1 MTSSRAR
8 FPSLLAGLVVVTP
21 LMGACNFI
29 FNPANSDDVI
39 RCKNTTE
46 CEKEEAFAD
55 ALNTKRLDASCAAPG
70 GSASFTSSK
79 ENQVCSIV
87 DRASVSCQTENLPTS
102 DFATAVEEAMANAE
116 VYAACPTDKKG
127 SLGCAEKTGGG
138 CDSGLE
144 VNDFGLCD
152 DGEGLPLYPA
162 ANADLALQDIRDQ
175 HCRSFFCDESF
186 VCNQG
191 KCSRCDPDL
200 GIDNVGKGACG
211 ELAVATGRSPV
222 YLPQSELKDACP
234 DTSIAEKTKF
244 GPVAVAP

>member
-8 FPSLLAGLVVVTP
+8 FPSLLAGLVVVC
-21 LMGACNFI
+21 LSGCNFI
-29 FNPANSDDVI
+29 FNPAGDGVI

-46 CEKEEAFAD
+46 CEKEDVFAD

-70 GSASFTSSK
+70 GSSSFTSSK

-87 DRASVSCQTENLPTS
+87 DKASISCQTENLPTS
-102 DFATAVEEAMANAE
+102 GFASAVDEATANAA
-116 VYAACPTDKKG
+116 VYGPCPTDKKG

-144 VNDFGLCD
+144 LNDFGLCD
-152 DGEGLPLYPA
+152 DGDGFPLYAA

-175 HCRSFFCDESF
+175 HCRSYFCDETF
-186 VCNQG
+186 VCNEG

-200 GIDNVGKGACG
+200 GIDSVGKGACG
-211 ELAVATGRSPV
+211 ELALSIGRSPV
-222 YLPQSELKDACP
+222 YLPQMKLEDDCQA
-234 DTSIAEKTKF
+234 TSIPEETKF
-244 GPVAVAP
+244 GPVGVEP